1 MAGVL
6 YIVSTPIGNYED
18 ITLRA
23 LRILREVDLVVC
35 EEFKEGKK
43 LLHHYEIQTELES
56 LNEHNEAR
64 VTPYLLDQLI
74 QGKRIA
80 LISDAGTP
88 VFSDPGLTL
97 VQRALEA
104 NIPLHPVPGPSSLMA
119 ALVVCGFDLS
129 KFLYYGW
136 LSPKKEIR
144 RRELSALKKEK
155 KPIVLLDTPYR
166 LIPVLEDIT
175 LIFGPNQEIAVALDL
190 TLPSEEIRRG
200 PVGKVRDYYKE
211 KKTSGEFVLII
222 NSPQP
227 QGRSTKR

>member
-1 MAGVL
+1 MAGIL

-23 LRILREVDLVVC
+23 LRILKEVDLVVC

-56 LNEHNEAR
+56 LNEHNE
-64 VTPYLLDQLI
+64 VQMTPCLLEHLRR
-74 QGKRIA
+74 GKKIA

-88 VFSDPGLTL
+88 VFSDPGLSL
-97 VQRALEA
+97 VQKALEA
-104 NIPLHPVPGPSSLMA
+104 NIPVHPIPGPSSLMA

-144 RRELSALKKEK
+144 RKELSALRKEK
-155 KPIVLLDTPYR
+155 RPIVLLDTPYR

-175 LIFGPNQEIAVALDL
+175 VIFGPDREIAVALDL

-200 PVGKVRDYYKE
+200 PVGEVRDYYKE
-211 KKTSGEFVLII
+211 KKTTGEFVIII

-227 QGRSTKR
+227 RRKSFE